1 MASRC
6 PFSGGGFGGYAAA
19 SAGPPSASATASAAP
34 VTSGTRSSDD
44 ALSLRHLSDAISTF
58 KAPTEDAVRKA
69 LLAVFDEDGDDC
81 FSRDALLRAV
91 KKEGENG
98 GAGCQVHT
106 LLDEAYDTI
115 AAESG
120 ENEASLFLRRV
131 GEALAKEACVGRV
144 RRALSSMGS
153 DVGAFLT
160 CLDGVSDV
168 LAEREEESGGEEEED
183 VASVLAP
190 PEGAKEVGCTCGRSP
205 TRRRYKGGD
214 LTFACDATAGGDL
227 LLRMSSSRPAAPH
240 VAAGSLSALVRVLH
254 GTRMD
259 VVREYEEEKEAGNV
273 TFRFTPSEPE
283 RQLAGIPTKRPSTS
297 PADLPMAPSTF
308 CRAFPWH
315 MILDRRLDMIQVGT
329 GLLRLFGSM
338 LRSCRSIATYFS
350 VVRPRGV
357 GFRFEDILMRANTA
371 FVLAVK
377 KASGGDG
384 DPAVG
389 LEIKGQ
395 MVHCPES
402 DTILFVGSPFLD
414 GLEGLTGRGLFLSDI
429 PIHDAT
435 RDVILV
441 GEQSRAQDGLRRR
454 MDKLKRSIE
463 EANLAVDKER
473 QKNVSLLHLIFP
485 PDIARR
491 LWLGESIE
499 ATRHEDVTMLFSD
512 IVGFTSICS
521 TATPM
526 MVVDMLESLYSKFD
540 IYCGQLDVYKVETIG
555 DAYCVAGGL
564 HRRSRSNAQRTA
576 WMALRMIEAC
586 SDHKAHDGRPIRMRI
601 GLHTGTVLAGV
612 VGKKMPR
619 YCLFGHNVSM
629 ANKFESTSEPLKI
642 NISPTTHQV
651 LSEWPGFHT
660 EPRPRHCL
668 PQGFFAEEGATC
680 HFLLGYKNPDL
691 SPGATL
697 EQHVTAALS
706 ELEEPQ

>member
-1 MASRC
+1 MAC
-6 PFSGGGFGGYAAA
+6 PFSGGFSPA
-19 SAGPPSASATASAAP
+19 SAGTHAAPTASTPSAASGAGCRA
-34 VTSGTRSSDD
+34 DD
-44 ALSLRHLSDAISTF
+44 ALSLRHLSDAIATF
-58 KAPTEDAVRKA
+58 KAPTEDAVRQA
-69 LLAVFDEDGDDC
+69 LLTVFDEVGEDFTSKD
-81 FSRDALLRAV
+81 SLLRKV
-91 KKEGENG
+91 QRGVEN

-120 ENEASLFLRRV
+120 AKDASLFLRRV

-144 RRALSSMGS
+144 RRALSSMGG

-168 LAEREEESGGEEEED
+168 LAEREEGESGGEDDDNSGER
-183 VASVLAP
+183 SVFAP
-190 PEGAKEVGCTCGRSP
+190 EVEPKVGCTCGRSP
-205 TRRRYKGGD
+205 TRNRSRGGD

-227 LLRMSSSRPAAPH
+227 LLRMSSSRPAAAH
-240 VAAGSLSALVRVLH
+240 AAAGSLSALVWALH
-254 GTRMD
+254 GTRMQ
-259 VVREYEEEKEAGNV
+259 VTQEESAEDAGHE

-283 RQLAGIPTKRPSTS
+283 KQQGGVPTKRPSTS
-297 PADLPMAPSTF
+297 PADLPMAPATF

-315 MILDRRLDMIQVGT
+315 LILDRRMDMIQVGT
-329 GLLRLFGSM
+329 GLLRVFGTL
-338 LRSCRSIATYFS
+338 LRTDRSINTYFS
-350 VVRPRGV
+350 VVRPRGI
-357 GFRFEDILMRANTA
+357 GLRFEDILMRANTA

-377 KASGGDG
+377 RASGGDG
-384 DPAVG
+384 DRAVG

-564 HRRSRSNAQRTA
+564 HRRSKSNAQRTA

-586 SDHKAHDGRPIRMRI
+586 SDHVAHDGRPIRMRI
-601 GLHTGTVLAGV
+601 GVHTGTVLAGV

-619 YCLFGHNVSM
+619 YCLFGHNVTM

-642 NISPTTHQV
+642 NISPTTHHV
-651 LSEWPGFHT
+651 LSEWPGFDT
-660 EPRPRHCL
+660 KPRPRQCL
-668 PQGFFAEEGATC
+668 PPGFAAEEGTTC
-680 HFLLGYKNPDL
+680 HFLLGYKHPSLPPDA
-691 SPGATL
+691 SL
-697 EQHVTAALS
+697 EEHVTAALA